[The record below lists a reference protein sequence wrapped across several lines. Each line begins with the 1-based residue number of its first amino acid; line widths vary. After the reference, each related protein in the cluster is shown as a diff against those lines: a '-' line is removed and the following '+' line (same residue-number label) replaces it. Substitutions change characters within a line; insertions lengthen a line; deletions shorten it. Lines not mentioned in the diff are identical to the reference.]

1 MTNPPSV
8 EPTSATPPPPA
19 PPAQFQPNPSPAVVA
34 PPLPAPLPPPG
45 GLGATLPPPGL
56 SMDMGGMP
64 EEITPAP
71 EVPMQAAPRDD
82 ALSEGEKESILSELG
97 DD

>member
-1 MTNPPSV
+1 
-8 EPTSATPPPPA
+8 
-19 PPAQFQPNPSPAVVA
+19 
-34 PPLPAPLPPPG
+34 
-45 GLGATLPPPGL
+45 
-56 SMDMGGMP
+56 MDMGGMP
-64 EEITPAP
+64 EEVTPAP